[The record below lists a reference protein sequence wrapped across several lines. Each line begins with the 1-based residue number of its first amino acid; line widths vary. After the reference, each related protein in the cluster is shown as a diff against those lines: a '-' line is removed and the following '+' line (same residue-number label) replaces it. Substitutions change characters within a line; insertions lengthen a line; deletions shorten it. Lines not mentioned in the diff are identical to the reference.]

1 MSTTTNDN
9 VIVIDDEPDG
19 RIEVACYPFEPHD
32 SGYAGERFLAFFY
45 RAEEE
50 AFVVLTSDQA
60 AHLADLLTQA
70 VTR

>member
-45 RAEEE
+45 RGEEE
-50 AFVVLTSDQA
+50 GFVVLTADQA
-60 AHLADLLTQA
+60 NQLAQLLTSE
-70 VTR
+70 VKR